1 MTKVLSCSLINPFSH
16 EENRND
22 VICKK
27 MDGTGNHVKW
37 EEPDISRF
45 HSFVETPPKVMM
57 K

>member
-16 EENRND
+16 EENQND